1 MHWLEIGSQTSMSQC
16 YVPLCRASSSFRR
29 KILFFFLRFRVN
41 SVESEEEQ
49 MSDQQ
54 RQVMALSRVASQISA
69 DEDIDQLLCGLIR
82 SACEQGAWHL
92 GSIMSVDLA
101 HGDALVLTRYE
112 SSMLP
117 QQTEDRWELATSPC
131 LIALQTREPVYIRD
145 ALETTQFPGYR
156 REAKVRGYRT
166 VLVLPMASID
176 TAGRPMVL
184 TVASRAVRDVGEDDL
199 AFMSA
204 VVQLGAIA
212 VERAHRH
219 RAQTLANE
227 QLQRIIESQR
237 TLLRDVLAGESL
249 ATLTVS
255 LEDLLNGPVLVVD
268 FFSNYI
274 LGSRSPLPSIYDD
287 AAWAQWLTGTGGR
300 EFVPIVRDTIEFQ
313 RKSTVVLPIGQG
325 HSAEATI
332 QPLTVDDEL
341 VGALLTFGEDKP
353 TDLQNL
359 MLENV
364 SFALSVQLMRSVIRF
379 RIETRTLTELFFEIV
394 ERRWRNEDDV
404 LGRARHLGLALT
416 APLRMLVIDFP
427 GEAGQS
433 TNLAVEGH
441 RAVTMLARQQNIT
454 THVVMVGSGLV
465 CLFRD
470 EEDSDATA
478 LKRLGQQISEAVS
491 QTFGHASIVVL
502 GERFEGIEPLAQEWE
517 RCWRMVRV
525 ARNYGKTGFLRM
537 PDLGPVPILMG
548 AADSADVRMFVDGAI
563 GKVIEYDRRTGSDYL
578 DTLSAYVRSGCRSQN
593 CANELGLHVTTLRY
607 RLSRINDLFHIDV
620 ESPERRF
627 AVELAVHLHQLTG
640 TA

>member
-1 MHWLEIGSQTSMSQC
+1 
-16 YVPLCRASSSFRR
+16 
-29 KILFFFLRFRVN
+29 
-41 SVESEEEQ
+41 

-54 RQVMALSRVASQISA
+54 KQVMALSRVASQISA
-69 DEDIDQLLCGLIR
+69 DENIDELLCGLIR

-101 HGDALVLTRYE
+101 HGYALVLTRYE

-166 VLVLPMASID
+166 VLVLPMTSSD

-184 TVASRAVRDVGEDDL
+184 TVASRAVREVGEEDL

-219 RAQTLANE
+219 RAQTQANE

-237 TLLRDVLAGESL
+237 TLLREVLAGESL

-255 LEDLLNGPVLVVD
+255 LGDLLDGPVLVVD
-268 FFSNYI
+268 FFSNYL
-274 LGSRSPLPSIYDD
+274 LGSGSPLPATYDD
-287 AAWAQWLTGTGGR
+287 AAWARWLTGAGGR
-300 EFVPIVRDTIEFQ
+300 EFVPIVRDAIEFQ
-313 RKSTVVLPIGQG
+313 RKSSVVLPIGQG
-325 HSAEATI
+325 SSVEATI
-332 QPLTVDDEL
+332 QPLTIDDEL
-341 VGALLTFGEDKP
+341 VGALLTFGEGKP
-353 TDLQNL
+353 SDLQKL
-359 MLENV
+359 MLESV

-394 ERRWRNEDDV
+394 ERRWRSEDDV

-416 APLRMLVIDFP
+416 APLRMIVIDFP
-427 GEAGQS
+427 GPAGQG
-433 TNLAVEGH
+433 TNLTVEGH
-441 RAVTMLARQQNIT
+441 RTVTMLARQQNIT
-454 THVVMVGSGLV
+454 MHVVMVGSGLV
-465 CLFRD
+465 CLVPD

-478 LKRLGQQISEAVS
+478 LTRLGQQISDAVS
-491 QTFGHASIVVL
+491 GTFGCAPIVVL
-502 GERFEGIEPLAQEWE
+502 GERFEGMEPLAQEWE
-517 RCWRMVRV
+517 RCWRMIRV
-525 ARNYGKTGFLRM
+525 ARDYGKTGFLRM

-548 AADSADVRMFVDGAI
+548 AADSADVRIFVDGAI
-563 GKVIEYDRRTGSDYL
+563 GKLIEYDKRTRSDYL
-578 DTLSAYVRSGCRSQN
+578 QTLSAYLRSGCRSQL
-593 CANELGLHVTTLRY
+593 CANEMGLHVTTLRY
-607 RLSRINDLFHIDV
+607 RLSRINELFHIDV

-627 AVELAVHLHQLTG
+627 AVELAIHLHQLTG
-640 TA
+640 TH